1 MSLLKYKITKFDTQ
15 LKMIDVS
22 FDDGTWAQLR
32 LSNPLPKNQQDL
44 ENLIRDYAAPIEAI
58 QAQQNPDADL
68 SYIENLV
75 DKEFE
80 TTRKSLSAPKAVMNI
95 DEEALAESEMWEE
108 LQFKKQVGKVLVE
121 FGLLSSNPADIP
133 VTTL

>member
-1 MSLLKYKITKFDTQ
+1 MSLLKYKITKFDNQ
-15 LKMIDVS
+15 LKIVDVS

-44 ENLIRDYAAPIEAI
+44 EMLIKDYAAPIEAI
-58 QAQQNPDADL
+58 QAQQSPDADL

-80 TTRKSLSAPKAVMNI
+80 TTRKSLFNPEVTINI
-95 DEEALAESEMWEE
+95 DEETLANSQMWEE
-108 LQFKKQVGKVLVE
+108 IQFKKQVGKVLVE
-121 FGLLSSNPADIP
+121 FGLLSSNPAEIP
-133 VTTL
+133 ITTV

>member
-1 MSLLKYKITKFDTQ
+1 MSLLKYKITKFDNQ
-15 LKMIDVS
+15 LKIVDVS

-44 ENLIRDYAAPIEAI
+44 EMLIKDYAAPIEAI
-58 QAQQNPDADL
+58 QAQQSPDADL

-80 TTRKSLSAPKAVMNI
+80 TTRKSLFNPEVTMNI
-95 DEEALAESEMWEE
+95 DEETLANSQMWEE
-108 LQFKKQVGKVLVE
+108 IQFKKQVGKVLVE
-121 FGLLSSNPADIP
+121 FGLLSSNPAEIP
-133 VTTL
+133 ITTV

>member
-15 LKMIDVS
+15 LKIIDVS

-44 ENLIRDYAAPIEAI
+44 EMIIKDYAAPIEAI
-58 QAQQNPDADL
+58 QAQQSPDADL
-68 SYIENLV
+68 SYIEDLV

-80 TTRKSLSAPKAVMNI
+80 TTRKSLFAPAAVIDI
-95 DEEALAESEMWEE
+95 DEEALAESQMWEE

-121 FGLLSSNPADIP
+121 FGLLTSNPADIP
-133 VTTL
+133 ITTL